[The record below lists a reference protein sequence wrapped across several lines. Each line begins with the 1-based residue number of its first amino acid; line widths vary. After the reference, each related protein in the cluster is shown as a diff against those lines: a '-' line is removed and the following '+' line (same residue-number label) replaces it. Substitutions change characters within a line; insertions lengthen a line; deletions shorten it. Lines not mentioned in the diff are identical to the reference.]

1 MNTIETVVKTD
12 YLNAI
17 KKDNPK
23 LIRHVYSHFFPGIAN
38 YIQKHD
44 GNKEDA
50 EDIFADALEV
60 IFLKVSKDELS
71 IKCSFYTYLFEVC
84 KRMWSKVKRRKKYTS
99 KKGVDSEMPQAS
111 NDNFHL
117 QYEQQEQYNLYQEKF
132 QQLSPNSQ
140 QVLLLAI
147 VERKSMAEIA
157 KLMGYKST
165 GYARKRKHQCL
176 QQLLTLIQKDSRYEE
191 LVN

>member
-1 MNTIETVVKTD
+1 MNTIETVAKTD
-12 YLNAI
+12 YLDAI

-23 LIRHVYSHFFPGIAN
+23 LIKHIYRSFFPGIAS
-38 YIQKHD
+38 YIQKNN

-71 IKCSFYTYLFEVC
+71 IQCSFYTYLFEVC

-99 KKGVDSEMPQAS
+99 DKRVDNEIPYPSSERF
-111 NDNFHL
+111 DIR
-117 QYEQQEQYNLYQEKF
+117 YDQQEQYNLYQEKF

-147 VERKSMAEIA
+147 VERKSMAE
-157 KLMGYKST
+157 T
-165 GYARKRKHQCL
+165 
-176 QQLLTLIQKDSRYEE
+176 
-191 LVN
+191 